1 VEVPVNVL
9 ATQDALPLAMLA
21 EGLAPVDFR
30 EPLGGR
36 TRYAHVDSPIGGI
49 LLTSDGE
56 ALTGLFML
64 DGRDPGPATRTDWVR
79 DERGTIGAAIAQLRA
94 YFAGELREFDLPLA
108 PSGTPFQLEVW
119 RALTT
124 IPYGR
129 TTSYGRIAAAL
140 GRPAGASRAV
150 GLANGRNPISI
161 VVPCHRVIGSNGELI
176 GYGGGLP
183 RKAHL
188 LAMERAGGPVPS
200 AG

>member
-1 VEVPVNVL
+1 MEAVV
-9 ATQDALPLAMLA
+9 TQDVLPLVVTTGPAGPEAL
-21 EGLAPVDFR
+21 EPVEFR
-30 EPLGGR
+30 SPVVGP
-36 TRYAHVDSPIGGI
+36 TRYTVLPSPIGDI

-56 ALTGLFML
+56 SLTGVWML
-64 DGRDPGPATRTDWVR
+64 DDRGPDPVVRDDWQR
-79 DERGTIGAAIAQLRA
+79 DERTLADATAQLRA
-94 YFAGELREFDLPLA
+94 YFAGELRAFDLPLA
-108 PSGTPFQLEVW
+108 PTGTPFQLQVW

-124 IPYGR
+124 IPYGH

-140 GRPAGASRAV
+140 GRPPGASRAV

-161 VVPCHRVIGSNGELI
+161 VVPCHRVIGSDGSLI

-188 LAMERAGGPVPS
+188 LALERAGR